1 MRKESIESSDVRIFA
16 GGKLGG
22 YLGKM
27 PGVLEEFLIAI
38 DLNKPIYL
46 AGGLGGLCQK
56 LCDSIL
62 NNEISEEFTEEW
74 QISHNARYIELQQIA
89 KSNSFEADYE
99 QVKTLILGL
108 SVEKLSLR
116 SGLSKEDYNRLMTTP
131 FVDEVVHLILKGLNQ
146 LEGKPQY

>member
-16 GGKLGG
+16 GGKLEG

-89 KSNSFEADYE
+89 KGNSFEADYE
-99 QVKTLILGL
+99 QVETSLLSL
-108 SVEKLSLR
+108 SVEKLSSK
-116 SGLSKEDYNRLMTTP
+116 SGLSEKEYTRLMTTP
-131 FVDEVVHLILKGLNQ
+131 FIDEIVHLILKGLEQ
-146 LEGKPQY
+146 LESKIS